1 MQEISIIVILT
12 LFELH
17 NRMPLIGS
25 YLLPSSAP
33 LVLKN
38 YFLLKKKVYSKVN
51 LLQILLRRDLTRHA
65 TYADL
70 FTLNEEKLAKEV

>member
-17 NRMPLIGS
+17 NRMPLIGY
-25 YLLPSSAP
+25 YLLPSFSP
-33 LVLKN
+33 FSLEKL
-38 YFLLKKKVYSKVN
+38 FLIKKKVYSKVN